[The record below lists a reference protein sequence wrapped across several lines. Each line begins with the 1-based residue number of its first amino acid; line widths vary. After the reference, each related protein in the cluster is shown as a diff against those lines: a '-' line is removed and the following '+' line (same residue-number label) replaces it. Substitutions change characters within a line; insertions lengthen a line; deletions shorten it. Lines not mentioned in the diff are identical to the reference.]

1 MQPELK
7 RESNMSQETPDTKIS
22 IEMINEIHKTTD
34 RALELWR
41 HVAQFSYEHQFSL
54 AKNYQWLN
62 ITFLTAC
69 AAIYAEFIKSNPNL
83 SYLEIVC
90 FAVAVASS
98 VVSLVCSILVISS
111 NWLKVE
117 LISGPLQNDTSSAM
131 IERLLYYGVLSGQ
144 HCEELKNSAQW
155 YDISIER
162 YLILANKRGKI
173 LRIQWRLT
181 LCSLMFISITLCCF
195 LML

>member
-1 MQPELK
+1 
-7 RESNMSQETPDTKIS
+7 MSQETPDTKIS

-54 AKNYQWLN
+54 AKHYQWLN

-90 FAVAVASS
+90 FAALL
-98 VVSLVCSILVISS
+98 SLLSLLACLYVLYKFELFVTWSQEAMYAKLYKRKVISPES
-111 NWLKVE
+111 DLNCHIEMLCE
-117 LISGPLQNDTSSAM
+117 YSALHKNLSTHCNV
-131 IERLLYYGVLSGQ
+131 LL
-144 HCEELKNSAQW
+144 
-155 YDISIER
+155 
-162 YLILANKRGKI
+162 
-173 LRIQWRLT
+173 
-181 LCSLMFISITLCCF
+181 
-195 LML
+195 